1 MAMTHETAPGQ
12 HDHSRATTS
21 NLLYFLEKVTASVE
35 SGVPVDVDYL
45 DFAKAFVKVPVER
58 LLKKVRAHG
67 IRGKLY
73 NWISA
78 WLKECWQ
85 HVVLNGTA
93 SGWMAVL
100 SVVPQGSI
108 LGPLFF
114 LIFINDQD
122 QDIASAAIVVQF
134 NNAQDRDAFQS
145 ALDGWCTG
153 QTRGEWPSMWPSAR
167 SCTLAKGTLSMT
179 RSIRAC

>member
-100 SVVPQGSI
+100 SVVLREVYWGRCS
-108 LGPLFF
+108 
-114 LIFINDQD
+114 
-122 QDIASAAIVVQF
+122 S
-134 NNAQDRDAFQS
+134 
-145 ALDGWCTG
+145 
-153 QTRGEWPSMWPSAR
+153 
-167 SCTLAKGTLSMT
+167 
-179 RSIRAC
+179 